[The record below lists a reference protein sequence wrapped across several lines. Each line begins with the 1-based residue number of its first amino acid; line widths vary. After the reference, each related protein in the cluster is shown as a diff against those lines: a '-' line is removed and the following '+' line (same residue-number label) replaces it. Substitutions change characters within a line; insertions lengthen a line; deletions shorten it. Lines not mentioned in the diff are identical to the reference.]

1 MKRALIAV
9 VLALA
14 VSPAF
19 ASDVGT
25 GTLLASA
32 VVPARDVSSVSRGAS
47 DVHGLVARVDSL
59 EQRVDQLS
67 SVQTCE
73 QQERAAVAREREA
86 EFLRHVWTDP

>member
-19 ASDVGT
+19 ASDVRA

-32 VVPARDVSSVSRGAS
+32 VVPVRDVSSVSRGAS
-47 DVHGLVARVDSL
+47 DVHGLAARVDSL
-59 EQRVDQLS
+59 EQKVDQLS

-73 QQERAAVAREREA
+73 QQERAAVAQEREA